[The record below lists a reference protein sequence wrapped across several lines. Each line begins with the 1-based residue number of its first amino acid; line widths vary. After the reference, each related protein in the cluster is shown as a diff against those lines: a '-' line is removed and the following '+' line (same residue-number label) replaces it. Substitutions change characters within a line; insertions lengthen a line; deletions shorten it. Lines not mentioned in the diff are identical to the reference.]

1 MTSEVLKM
9 HQKNILKSI
18 FISSLNN
25 KNSTS
30 EYLSEQ
36 LMVSSDY
43 LVKSC
48 NDLSKIGMISKKD
61 DKWFLTELGRSQ
73 LTVVF
78 VGGVF
83 DIIHPGH
90 LFTLSAAK
98 KLGDLLIVSIARN
111 KTVKKLKNHNPLN
124 GEELRLKL
132 VNALKVVDIALLGS
146 EKNKFEIVERVK
158 PDVIALG
165 YDQSHDT
172 SKLNNDTKR
181 LGFQIKVIR
190 FNSFIDNNKSSNI
203 IKNSK
208 VIEEF

>member
-43 LVKSC
+43 LIKSC